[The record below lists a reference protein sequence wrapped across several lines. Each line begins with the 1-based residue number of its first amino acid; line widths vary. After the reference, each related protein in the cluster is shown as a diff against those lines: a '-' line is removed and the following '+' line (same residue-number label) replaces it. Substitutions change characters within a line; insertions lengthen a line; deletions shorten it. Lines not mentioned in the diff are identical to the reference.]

1 MIIRIQWLLYYIM
14 IKKETMANN
23 KKNKVNTVEAIGRIR
38 RFLN

>member
-23 KKNKVNTVEAIGRIR
+23 KKNKVNTVEEIDRNR
-38 RFLN
+38 TQP